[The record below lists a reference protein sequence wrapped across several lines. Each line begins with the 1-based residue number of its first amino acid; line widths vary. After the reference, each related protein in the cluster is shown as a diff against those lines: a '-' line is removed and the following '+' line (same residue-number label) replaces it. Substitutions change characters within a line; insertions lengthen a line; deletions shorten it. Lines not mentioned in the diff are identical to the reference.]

1 MAVFQYSALDAQG
14 VEIKDE
20 IEALSQKEAIAKI
33 RNLGYF
39 PTKVNAKSAAKKGG
53 ARAGTAPKKRRG
65 AGGKVKVK
73 AVTQFARQLS
83 TLQDA
88 GLPILRSLRILEE
101 QQKSGTFKKVIGYV
115 GDDIEGGSTLSEA
128 MGRHPRAFDRLL
140 VSMVAAGETGGV
152 LDLILS
158 RVADFME
165 KAAKLKSRV
174 KSAMIYPMV
183 VLGAAFFILLGLML
197 FVVPSFKT
205 AIAEMTGDKELPA
218 ITNIVLGISRWIAQ
232 GPIIPGKP
240 IHMPVTGWPLGGWI
254 ILIPAP
260 FLFAS
265 VLTLIRRFRQGRLVL
280 DIVNLK
286 LPVMGQLT
294 GKVAV
299 TRWTR
304 TLGTLISAGVP
315 ILDALNVTRETAG
328 NEVYANMLGK
338 VHNSIR
344 QGDTFAGP
352 LRQSK
357 TVDLIVSNMV
367 AVGEETGDLDKMLL
381 KVADNYDEQVDVLVA
396 SLMSM
401 LEPIMIVVLGGVVMT
416 IVLAIFLP
424 MIGIITSLS
433 SSAS

>member
-1 MAVFQYSALDAQG
+1 MAVFQYAALDAQG

-20 IEALSQKEAIAKI
+20 IEALSQKEAITKI

-39 PTKVNAKSAAKKGG
+39 PTKVNARGASKKAG
-53 ARAGTAPKKRRG
+53 ARAAAPKKRRG
-65 AGGKVKVK
+65 AGGSVKVKV
-73 AVTQFARQLS
+73 VTQFARQLS

-101 QQKSGTFKKVIGYV
+101 QQKAGTFKKVIGYV

-128 MGRHPRAFDRLL
+128 LAKHPRAFDRLM
-140 VSMVAAGETGGV
+140 VGMVAAGETGGV
-152 LDLILS
+152 LDLILA

-165 KAAKLKSRV
+165 KAQKLKARV
-174 KSAMIYPMV
+174 KSAMVYPMV

-197 FVVPSFKT
+197 FVVPSFKA
-205 AIAEMTGDKELPA
+205 AIAEMTGDKLPM
-218 ITNIVLGISRWIAQ
+218 ITTIVLGISRWIAM
-232 GPIIPGKP
+232 GPIIPGTDFHLP
-240 IHMPVTGWPLGGWI
+240 YLGWSVGGWI
-254 ILIPAP
+254 ILMPAP
-260 FLFAS
+260 FIMG
-265 VLTLIRRFRQGRLVL
+265 LILAMIRKFQKGRVVL
-280 DIVNLK
+280 DMINLR

-294 GKVAV
+294 SKVAV

-304 TLGTLISAGVP
+304 TLGTLIGAGVP

-328 NEVYANMLGK
+328 NEIYAAMLGK

-344 QGDTFAGP
+344 QGDTFAAP
-352 LRQSK
+352 LKQSK
-357 TVDLIVSNMV
+357 TVDLLVSNMV

-381 KVADNYDEQVDVLVA
+381 KIADNYDEQVDVLVA

-401 LEPIMIVVLGGVVMT
+401 LEPIMIVVLGAVVMV

-433 SSAS
+433 SS

>member
-1 MAVFQYSALDAQG
+1 MPVFQYTALDAQG
-14 VEIKDE
+14 VEVKDE
-20 IEALSQKEAIAKI
+20 IDALSEKEAISKI
-33 RNLGYF
+33 RNMGYF
-39 PTKVNAKSAAKKGG
+39 PTKVRSRGAGKKGA
-53 ARAGTAPKKRRG
+53 ARAAARPKKRRG
-65 AGGKVKVK
+65 AGGRVKVK
-73 AVTQFARQLS
+73 FITQFARQLS

-101 QQKSGTFKKVIGYV
+101 QQKSGTFKKVISYV

-128 MGRHPRAFDRLL
+128 MGRHRRAFDRLL

-165 KAAKLKSRV
+165 KAQKLKARV
-174 KSAMIYPMV
+174 KSAMIYPIV
-183 VLGAAFFILLGLML
+183 VLTAAFLILLGLMT
-197 FVVPSFKT
+197 FVVPAFKSALT
-205 AIAEMTGDKELPA
+205 EMTEGETLPRV
-218 ITNIVLGISRWIAQ
+218 TEIVLGISAWIAY
-232 GPIIPGKP
+232 GPDWAPSIRGVRI
-240 IHMPVTGWPLGGWI
+240 GGWAVLLATPFAI
-254 ILIPAP
+254 I
-260 FLFAS
+260 FL
-265 VLTLIRRFRQGRLVL
+265 LRFTRGFRAGRLVL
-280 DIVNLK
+280 DTIKLK
-286 LPVMGQLT
+286 LPVVGQLT
-294 GKVAV
+294 SKVSV

-315 ILDALNVTRETAG
+315 ILDALNVTRDTAG
-328 NEVYANMLGK
+328 NEVFANMLSK

-401 LEPIMIVVLGGVVMT
+401 LEPIMIIVLGGIVMT
-416 IVLAIFLP
+416 IVLSIFAP
-424 MIGIITSLS
+424 MLQIITTLS
-433 SSAS
+433 TQA

>member
-1 MAVFQYSALDAQG
+1 MPIFKYEALDSQG
-14 VEIKDE
+14 VAIKNE
-20 IEALSQKEAIAKI
+20 IEALSQKEAVSKI

-39 PTKVNAKSAAKKGG
+39 PTKVRARGIERKPAAKAAAK
-53 ARAGTAPKKRRG
+53 PKRRRG

-73 AVTQFARQLS
+73 HIAQFARQLS

-88 GLPILRSLRILEE
+88 GLPILRSLRILQD

-128 MGRHPRAFDRLL
+128 MSRFPRAYDRLF
-140 VSMVAAGETGGV
+140 VNMVAAGETGGV

-165 KAAKLKSRV
+165 KAQKLKGRV
-174 KSAMIYPMV
+174 KSAMVYPLVVLTAAFSILLLLMWKVIPQFETVLTEMTGGAELPKITQV
-183 VLGAAFFILLGLML
+183 VLGVANFIAKKYGWAILLAA
-197 FVVPSFKT
+197 P
-205 AIAEMTGDKELPA
+205 
-218 ITNIVLGISRWIAQ
+218 IV
-232 GPIIPGKP
+232 II
-240 IHMPVTGWPLGGWI
+240 
-254 ILIPAP
+254 
-260 FLFAS
+260 FL
-265 VLTLIRRFRQGRLVL
+265 LRLVKQFRLGRFVL
-280 DIVNLK
+280 DTIKLK
-286 LPVMGQLT
+286 LPVIGQLSS
-294 GKVAV
+294 KVAV

-315 ILDALNVTRETAG
+315 ILDAINVTRETAG
-328 NEVYANMLGK
+328 NEVFANMLGN

-396 SLMSM
+396 SLMSL
-401 LEPIMIVVLGGVVMT
+401 LEPIMIIILGLIVMT
-416 IVLAIFLP
+416 IVLSIFLP
-424 MIGIITSLS
+424 MITIITKLNV
-433 SSAS
+433 

>member
-1 MAVFQYSALDAQG
+1 MPLFQYSALDAQG
-14 VEIKDE
+14 VEVKDE
-20 IEALSQKEAIAKI
+20 IEALSQKEAISKI
-33 RNLGYF
+33 RNMGYF
-39 PTKVNAKSAAKKGG
+39 PTKVRTSGGPKKAG
-53 ARAGTAPKKRRG
+53 ARAGAKPAKRRG
-65 AGGKVKVK
+65 AAGRIKVK
-73 AVTQFARQLS
+73 AITQFARQLS

-101 QQKSGTFKKVIGYV
+101 QQRSGTFKRVIGYV
-115 GDDIEGGSTLSEA
+115 ADDIEGGSTLSEA
-128 MGRHPRAFDRLL
+128 MARHPRAFDRLL

-165 KAAKLKSRV
+165 KAQKLKSRV
-174 KSAMIYPMV
+174 KSAMIYPAV
-183 VLGAAFFILLGLML
+183 VLTAAFLILLGLMT

-205 AIAEMTGDKELPA
+205 AISEMTEGKELPK
-218 ITNIVLGISRWIAQ
+218 ITQVVLGISGWIAK
-232 GPIIPGKP
+232 GPIVPGLDLRIHGVP
-240 IHMPVTGWPLGGWI
+240 IGGWV
-254 ILIPAP
+254 ILVSVP
-260 FLFAS
+260 FLVMFILRF
-265 VLTLIRRFRQGRLVL
+265 VRRFRGGRFVL
-280 DIVNLK
+280 DSIKLK
-286 LPVMGQLT
+286 LPVVGQLSSR
-294 GKVAV
+294 VSV

-328 NEVYANMLGK
+328 NEVFANMLGR

-401 LEPIMIVVLGGVVMT
+401 LEPIMIVCLGSIVMT

-433 SSAS
+433 AQ

>member
-1 MAVFQYSALDAQG
+1 MPVFQYSALDAQG
-14 VEIKDE
+14 VEVKDE
-20 IEALSQKEAIAKI
+20 IEALSQKEAISKI
-33 RNLGYF
+33 RNMGYF
-39 PTKVNAKSAAKKGG
+39 PTKVRASAGAKKPG
-53 ARAGTAPKKRRG
+53 ARAGAKPAKRRG
-65 AGGKVKVK
+65 AAGRIKVK

-101 QQKSGTFKKVIGYV
+101 QQKSGTFKRVIGYV
-115 GDDIEGGSTLSEA
+115 ADDIEGGSTLSEA
-128 MGRHPRAFDRLL
+128 MGRHSRAFDRLL

-165 KAAKLKSRV
+165 KAQKLKARV
-174 KSAMIYPMV
+174 KSAMIYPAV
-183 VLGAAFFILLGLML
+183 VLTAAFLILLGLMT
-197 FVVPSFKT
+197 FVVPSFET
-205 AIAEMTGDKELPA
+205 AIDEMTEGAELPG
-218 ITNIVLGISRWIAQ
+218 ITQVVLGVSGWIAK
-232 GPIIPGKP
+232 GPILPGFDLRVKGVP
-240 IHMPVTGWPLGGWI
+240 IGGWV
-254 ILIPAP
+254 ILVGIPFVIM
-260 FLFAS
+260 FLLRFA
-265 VLTLIRRFRQGRLVL
+265 RRFRGGRFVL
-280 DIVNLK
+280 DSVKLK
-286 LPVMGQLT
+286 LPVVGVLT
-294 GKVAV
+294 SRVSV

-328 NEVYANMLGK
+328 NEVFANMLGR
-338 VHNSIR
+338 VHDSIR

-401 LEPIMIVVLGGVVMT
+401 LEPIMIVVLGAVVMV

-424 MIGIITSLS
+424 MIGIITNLS
-433 SSAS
+433 AT